1 MAKLDEQ
8 IRTMKGYFE
17 ADCEAEGKLSLGLEV
32 EHFVTH
38 SDGRAVTFAQLQAAL
53 RDLQQQG
60 DAPVISESEYLGFR
74 APALSAVIGPAC
86 QLKITLT
93 PQRDVQDIM
102 DSYNRFY
109 LQLCLTLA
117 ACGLRAW
124 TVGYHPTQR
133 AEVLP
138 LIPQNRAEALDRYF
152 KNTGACGG
160 QMLRAT
166 AATRLSI
173 DYFSEQDFVRKMRAA
188 SLLTPFFV
196 LLSDNAP
203 VYQTSRNS
211 AYGISARVRQDV
223 DRDRCG
229 VIPHLMDPD
238 FGFARYAETVL
249 TKPQIVAWRTNR
261 AKAVGSKTAPELY
274 GAHISR
280 REAAQVLSMFF
291 YDVRLKSRIELC
303 AADCM
308 PPRYVAAYL
317 QLVKAVF
324 GSPAALQN
332 VLRHYSGVTTLDIAD
347 AKRAVCKDGYNALVY
362 GRPAGSEIAW
372 LLMQARSRT
381 PSQDERAL
389 LEPFMTLLMNRKT
402 IREVEN
408 YNE

>member
-17 ADCEAEGKLSLGLEV
+17 TDCEAEGKLSLGLEV

-86 QLKITLT
+86 QLKITMT
-93 PQRDVQDIM
+93 PQRDVQDLM

-211 AYGISARVRQDV
+211 AYGIS
-223 DRDRCG
+223 DR
-229 VIPHLMDPD
+229 
-238 FGFARYAETVL
+238 
-249 TKPQIVAWRTNR
+249 
-261 AKAVGSKTAPELY
+261 
-274 GAHISR
+274 
-280 REAAQVLSMFF
+280 
-291 YDVRLKSRIELC
+291 KS
-303 AADCM
+303 
-308 PPRYVAAYL
+308 V
-317 QLVKAVF
+317 V
-324 GSPAALQN
+324 
-332 VLRHYSGVTTLDIAD
+332 
-347 AKRAVCKDGYNALVY
+347 
-362 GRPAGSEIAW
+362 
-372 LLMQARSRT
+372 
-381 PSQDERAL
+381 
-389 LEPFMTLLMNRKT
+389 
-402 IREVEN
+402 
-408 YNE
+408 

>member
-60 DAPVISESEYLGFR
+60 GCPPLSRESEYLGFR

-133 AEVLP
+133 AEALP

-188 SLLTPFFV
+188 SLLTPFFA

-203 VYQTSRNS
+203 VYQASRNS
-211 AYGISARVRQDV
+211 SYCIRTRLWQDV

-229 VIPHLMDPD
+229 VTPHLMDAD
-238 FGFARYAETVL
+238 FGYARYAENVL
-249 TKPQIVAWRTNR
+249 TKPQITALRLGRVR
-261 AKAVGSKTAPELY
+261 AAGGKIAPELY
-274 GAHISR
+274 TGHVSR
-280 REAAQVLSMFF
+280 QETAQILSNFF
-291 YDVRLKSRIELC
+291 YDVRLKSRIELR
-303 AADCM
+303 AADSM
-308 PPRYVAAYL
+308 PPRYIAAYV
-317 QLVKAVF
+317 QLVKSVF

-332 VLRHYSGVTTLDIAD
+332 VLRHYAGTTTLDITSA
-347 AKRAVCKDGYNALVY
+347 
-362 GRPAGSEIAW
+362 
-372 LLMQARSRT
+372 
-381 PSQDERAL
+381 
-389 LEPFMTLLMNRKT
+389 
-402 IREVEN
+402 
-408 YNE
+408 